1 MMSLSQIKSQ
11 PTFLSADVKNLLET
25 FENFSGNFTKTREYW
40 FTSGLT
46 IDWKN
51 VDCAFDDIQ
60 ELQGSKGW
68 FKEAVQVIAPFMSY
82 CDMDIRSL
90 SIEDYITDLQPYLR
104 WTYQEDV
111 VLDCF
116 KLVSSQ
122 KSEGD
127 YLLALLMITSVAER
141 AFGNLLLTR
150 SKQVPFLLRDLLVSL
165 EDNELLGKP
174 KSQLLVLLFGN
185 VYGLNLRNIA
195 WHGFLNPKEAK
206 SSFVTTI
213 ILFLVNVGQDL
224 EVNLMPGKCIP
235 ERLQTSLPE
244 TEDLF
249 HEFMRIPCANRDSME
264 EIIYQSPLVPDVMM
278 PVWTK
283 ILDLLEEKRYGLCL
297 ILLLPMLECSMRCLF
312 ALANEETSRILTADN
327 SSFYTTLDEILQL
340 YYEKGDSF
348 MQDLNARRNPDGEC
362 IADSHNCRIR
372 IFFENILVNSE
383 PENTTCCKTMRVNLV
398 PFVIGE
404 KLNEALHDM
413 LNFMS
418 GPRVRDRLSHGEIKL
433 DHVSEDIAYHMIC
446 ISLLVL
452 SIEHWRGEKE
462 AVNEYRF
469 LCKVNNDLAV
479 TPHLKLDIFSH
490 HSCNTKSIYQ
500 SLLAFN
506 ISKISSP
513 TETLIQLMKSHIME
527 YQCAYHPR
535 AVLHEK
541 LISCILKLEKWS
553 EWDRVSCS
561 EIQYPDWETGCL
573 LEMPVYFCFPPLTGF
588 KYETHRL
595 PEIINFKLHVK
606 STKYTV
612 LYRSKVEIELISL
625 CNRIICCAQLALDN
639 IKDNLSVK
647 YSQYVNKTLRSRQR
661 STYRRQLAAVP
672 TIILNF
678 YTTCQL
684 IFAILLIADDLL
696 CAGTSLTN
704 VMKTLK
710 KILKLHENIVS
721 NTNLN
726 MNRWDE
732 ALKNS
737 TDNITNIKMEYSK

>member
-174 KSQLLVLLFGN
+174 K
-185 VYGLNLRNIA
+185 
-195 WHGFLNPKEAK
+195 
-206 SSFVTTI
+206 
-213 ILFLVNVGQDL
+213 
-224 EVNLMPGKCIP
+224 
-235 ERLQTSLPE
+235 